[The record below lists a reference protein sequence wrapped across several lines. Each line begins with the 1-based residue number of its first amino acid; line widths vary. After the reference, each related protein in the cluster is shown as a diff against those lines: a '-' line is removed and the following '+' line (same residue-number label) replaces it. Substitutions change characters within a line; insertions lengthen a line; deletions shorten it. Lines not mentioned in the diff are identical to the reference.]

1 MEKSRSGPKPGETL
15 ELGFL
20 GTVVYVEIPHT
31 IDQFQLTETSS
42 FNEMYDP
49 KLHVGISKFSSSLL
63 STNVGQVL
71 ASCVPFHPPPL
82 LLFEACLSNLWSIWE
97 CLILCEPI
105 LVFGQSPTQT
115 SQAVWWLRDLIRPV
129 GPTSVLITFLG
140 ALILLQIPLASDMR
154 PYLTMQDSDLT
165 ILVNKLPPK
174 AGLVIGVTNP
184 FFEKSCAHWPH
195 VLSLGK
201 QTKCVFPRFGT
212 AFLMVNIVCAEHQV
226 KRSQDLK
233 VDLIVIPLVRLPDG
247 RPRLINAIY
256 QKTTLYS
263 ENSRQPL
270 EEMIVRV

>member
-1 MEKSRSGPKPGETL
+1 MVAQRS
-15 ELGFL
+15 
-20 GTVVYVEIPHT
+20 Y
-31 IDQFQLTETSS
+31 TSS
-42 FNEMYDP
+42 
-49 KLHVGISKFSSSLL
+49 G
-63 STNVGQVL
+63 
-71 ASCVPFHPPPL
+71 SC
-82 LLFEACLSNLWSIWE
+82 
-97 CLILCEPI
+97 
-105 LVFGQSPTQT
+105 FG
-115 SQAVWWLRDLIRPV
+115 AYHI
-129 GPTSVLITFLG
+129 LG
-140 ALILLQIPLASDMR
+140 ALILLQIPLAGDIR

-212 AFLMVNIVCAEHQV
+212 ALLIVNMVCLEHQV
-226 KRSQDLK
+226 KRSLK
-233 VDLIVIPLVRLPDG
+233 VDLIVILLVHPPDG
-247 RPRLINAIY
+247 GPRPINAIY

>member
-1 MEKSRSGPKPGETL
+1 
-15 ELGFL
+15 
-20 GTVVYVEIPHT
+20 
-31 IDQFQLTETSS
+31 
-42 FNEMYDP
+42 
-49 KLHVGISKFSSSLL
+49 
-63 STNVGQVL
+63 VL
-71 ASCVPFHPPPL
+71 ASCVPFYPPPL